1 MKTKFSKT
9 IARDEFARQIK
20 LQDAKLQCSLY
31 QYNAIHLLI
40 LYNRHKRLFGKLNRP
55 NLILDSPKMQ
65 MFHHLINNVF
75 EGD

>member
-20 LQDAKLQCSLY
+20 LQDGKKQSSFY
-31 QYNAIHLLI
+31 QYNAIHPLI

-55 NLILDSPKMQ
+55 NLILDSTKMQ